1 MNTKSLFSECLAN
14 VPKDISIEIDLSF
27 DIAARIEALLV
38 QKGISQKDF
47 ALMLGKRESEISK
60 WLKGSHNFT
69 LRTIAKISS
78 ALNES
83 IIQVAP
89 IREREYSMDV
99 KLSLIIS
106 PRQNKMKE
114 ISSSSYS
121 NTYNIVNLNKNR
133 YRYDC

>member
-69 LRTIAKISS
+69 LRTIAKISC